1 MLPRSVQWSLFSI
14 GSLLPLLSIPAVVNL
29 SVYGTS
35 TPSCARSTWT
45 ELGLEPFYKCDKE
58 SACQW
63 RNCRDGSSI
72 HGAERYPGE
81 GNGNPLQY
89 SCLENPMDRGAWR
102 ATVHSHKDS
111 EATERLTLGLGW
123 QWLWLPRERP
133 RQWTGTGAGSGQERC
148 RTIGPAQP
156 KSWAEPLSRVQRGR
170 AGGRACW
177 VQPPASRP

>member
-63 RNCRDGSSI
+63 RNCRDGSLI
-72 HGAERYPGE
+72 PGAGRYPRE

-89 SCLENPMDRGAWR
+89 SCLENPMDRGACQ
-102 ATVHSHKDS
+102 AIVHGVAKSQTQLNDLACTHVHYTVCTFGKTHFVHTKNMYVHL
-111 EATERLTLGLGW
+111 EKLKLYKFT
-123 QWLWLPRERP
+123 
-133 RQWTGTGAGSGQERC
+133 C
-148 RTIGPAQP
+148 
-156 KSWAEPLSRVQRGR
+156 V
-170 AGGRACW
+170 
-177 VQPPASRP
+177 